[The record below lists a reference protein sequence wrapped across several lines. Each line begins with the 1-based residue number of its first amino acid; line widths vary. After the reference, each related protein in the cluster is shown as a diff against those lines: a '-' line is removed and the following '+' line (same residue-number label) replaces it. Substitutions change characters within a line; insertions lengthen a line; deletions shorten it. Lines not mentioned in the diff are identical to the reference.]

1 MIKINFDGAIFN
13 KEHKPRIGVV
23 LCDAHGSVLASLSR
37 QLSQVYSPLEIEVK
51 AVSSALQF
59 AVDLGFNQVVLER
72 LSGSYDNTGQ
82 RLYVFLPLM
91 VCLLMMYILELD
103 FLLNYVNLI

>member
-1 MIKINFDGAIFN
+1 M
-13 KEHKPRIGVV
+13 V

-37 QLSQVYSPLEIEVK
+37 QLSQVYNPLEIEVK

-72 LSGSYDNTGQ
+72 LSGSYDSTGQ
-82 RLYVFLPLM
+82 RLYVFFTSDG
-91 VCLLMMYILELD
+91 LLINDVHLGARFFTQLR
-103 FLLNYVNLI
+103 